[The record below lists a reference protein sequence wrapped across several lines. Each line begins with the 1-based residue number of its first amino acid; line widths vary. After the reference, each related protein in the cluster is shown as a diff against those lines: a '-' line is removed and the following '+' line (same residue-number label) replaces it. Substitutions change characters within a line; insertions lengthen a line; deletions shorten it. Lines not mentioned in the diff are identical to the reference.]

1 LSAPHASK
9 AASIEGAAIATSKK
23 SSGVSKF
30 FGFFAMRSAR
40 STRPSYML
48 RPEVCDRNRQEF
60 RPFDIYKFPYEEP
73 PVRIL
78 VVEDDALIREFVV
91 EALREEGYEVIHAA
105 NGEEALTWCGRRVA
119 DVLITDVKLPGSV
132 DGWQIAE
139 GCREQDP
146 EFPVIYAT
154 GFSPVAPRPVS
165 GSVLLQKPYQPEAIV
180 RAVRQVTKEGPVSKS
195 R

>member
-105 NGEEALTWCGRRVA
+105 NGEEALTWCGRR
-119 DVLITDVKLPGSV
+119 SV

-165 GSVLLQKPYQPEAIV
+165 GSLLLQKPYQPEAIV